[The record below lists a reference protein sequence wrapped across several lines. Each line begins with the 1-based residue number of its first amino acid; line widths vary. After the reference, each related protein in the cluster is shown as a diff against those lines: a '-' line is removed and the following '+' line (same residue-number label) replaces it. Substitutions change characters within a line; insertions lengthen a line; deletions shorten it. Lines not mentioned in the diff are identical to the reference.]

1 MIKHVVM
8 WRFKTEAEG
17 RTKLENMEEL
27 KRQLLELVPLIPQI
41 KKMEIGFDITH
52 SEFSADFML
61 TTEFESV
68 EDLKIYAVHPDHLKV
83 SGFVK
88 NVVESRIV
96 LDCEI

>member
-1 MIKHVVM
+1 MIRHVVM

-27 KRQLLELVPLIPQI
+27 KRQLLALIPLIPEI
-41 KKMEIGFDITH
+41 KKMEIGFDVTH
-52 SEFSADFML
+52 SDASADFML

-68 EDLKIYAVHPDHLKV
+68 DDLKIYAVHPEHLKV

>member
-8 WRFKTEAEG
+8 WKFKTEAEG
-17 RTKLENMEEL
+17 KTKLENMEEL
-27 KRQLLELVPLIPQI
+27 KRQLLALVPLIPQI

-61 TTEFESV
+61 STEFESV

-83 SGFVK
+83 SGFVV
-88 NVVESRIV
+88 NVVESKIV
-96 LDCEI
+96 FDCEI

>member
-8 WRFKTEAEG
+8 WRFKEEAEG

-27 KRQLLELVPLIPQI
+27 KRQLLALVPLIPQI

-61 TTEFESV
+61 TTEFDSV
-68 EDLKIYAVHPDHLKV
+68 DDLKIYAVHPEHLKV

>member
-17 RTKLENMEEL
+17 RTKIENMEEL
-27 KRQLLELVPLIPQI
+27 KRQLLALVPLIPQI

-61 TTEFESV
+61 STEFDSV

-83 SGFVK
+83 SGFVV
-88 NVVESRIV
+88 NVVESKIV
-96 LDCEI
+96 FDCEI

>member
-1 MIKHVVM
+1 MIRHVVM

-27 KRQLLELVPLIPQI
+27 KRQLLALIPLIPEI
-41 KKMEIGFDITH
+41 KKMEIGFDVTH
-52 SEFSADFML
+52 SDASADFML

-68 EDLKIYAVHPDHLKV
+68 DDLKIYAIHPEHLKV

>member
-27 KRQLLELVPLIPQI
+27 KRQLLALVPLIPQI
-41 KKMEIGFDITH
+41 KKMEVGFDITH

-61 TTEFESV
+61 STEFESV

-83 SGFVK
+83 SGFVVK
-88 NVVESRIV
+88 VVESKIV
-96 LDCEI
+96 FDCEI

>member
-8 WRFKTEAEG
+8 WRFKEEAEG

-27 KRQLLELVPLIPQI
+27 KRQLLALVPLIPQI

-61 TTEFESV
+61 TTEFDSV
-68 EDLKIYAVHPDHLKV
+68 DDLKIYAVHPDHLKV

>member
-27 KRQLLELVPLIPQI
+27 KRQLLALVPLIPQI
-41 KKMEIGFDITH
+41 KKMEVGFDITH

-61 TTEFESV
+61 STEFESV

-83 SGFVK
+83 SGFVV
-88 NVVESRIV
+88 NVVESKIV
-96 LDCEI
+96 FDCEI

>member
-8 WRFKTEAEG
+8 WRFKDGAEG

-27 KRQLLELVPLIPQI
+27 KRQLLALVPLIPQI

-61 TTEFESV
+61 TTEFDSV

>member
-41 KKMEIGFDITH
+41 KKMEICFDITH